1 MSYYN
6 GLNTTNIKK
15 LCLSRLFIFLDGGW
29 GRKILIKNLKLS
41 IVGIFFIFMFGIS
54 KVFAADATISF
65 GDNVAELIQIS
76 RKMVLIIG
84 LGLICISFLLALF
97 KKASWFYFLCTSLWL
112 AFFICLIIY
121 IDYIPIDDYYTQ
133 EFWELCSL
141 MLCILLLLIPLLTSF
156 IQYKRKKIEKKLLK
170 RRVFTWFLPIIV
182 FFFAVIF
189 RFIFI

>member
-1 MSYYN
+1 
-6 GLNTTNIKK
+6 
-15 LCLSRLFIFLDGGW
+15 
-29 GRKILIKNLKLS
+29 
-41 IVGIFFIFMFGIS
+41 MFGIS

-84 LGLICISFLLALF
+84 FGLICISFLLALF
-97 KKASWFYFLCTSLWL
+97 KKASWFYFLCTSLWF

-141 MLCILLLLIPLLTSF
+141 MLSILLLLIPLLTSF

-170 RRVFTWFLPIIV
+170 RRVFTCFLPIIV